1 MAANY
6 YVFNKAQDYRRG
18 FLWHMQCE
26 EDGGVR
32 LEDGCSYGVFISRLL
47 DGMEEGLVW
56 HRMTLQLLSD
66 HELPFSIS
74 FYACDQ
80 DLLLVEGVP
89 RPISQLIGLSEQALS
104 MDEKKALFLPMKK
117 YTVSGSTDLLLH
129 QVRGR
134 YLWFMAEFYKAADEP
149 VGIRHMMVYFP
160 EQSWLSYLPA
170 VYDRRSAGD
179 TFLGRFLAI
188 FQSMYDDLGRE
199 IASIPRYLDP
209 EAAHKETLMWLAGW
223 LGIHHVQLW
232 SEPAL
237 RYLVSHGSE
246 LYGMRGTK
254 QGIAQFVRLYT
265 GELPLIA
272 EQHKIE
278 DFSDDPIQYRLL
290 GELYGTDPNVFTIFV
305 RAACLPTPREF
316 SDLRRIIEDVKPAH
330 MEFKLVTLRPYILL
344 DSYSYLGINSV
355 LSQYRSL
362 ELNGFSMLSFSAL
375 NK

>member
-26 EDGGVR
+26 DEGVR

-74 FYACDQ
+74 FYTCDE
-80 DLLLVEGVP
+80 DLLLVDGVP
-89 RPISQLIGLSEQALS
+89 KPISQLIGLSEQALS

-134 YLWFMAEFYKAADEP
+134 YMWFMADFYGAADGP

-170 VYDRRSAGD
+170 VYDRRSEGD

-199 IASIPRYLDP
+199 IEAIPRYLDP

-232 SEPAL
+232 SESAL
-237 RYLVSHGSE
+237 RYLVSHGAE

-272 EQHKIE
+272 EQHQIE
-278 DFSDDPIQYRLL
+278 AYSGDPLQYRLL
-290 GELYGTDPNVFTIFV
+290 EQLYGTDPNVFTIFV